1 MKLQLHTTR
10 EDAVPVPAS
19 QDGDEIAGIPRDTC
33 EYITG
38 LLLYFRNNSDHPHT
52 ISIGK
57 TVRQGEAA
65 KPYDFYQ
72 FVIPSGRR
80 DDVYHSKI
88 IPTEAYYGPF
98 DEYVPTE
105 DLTELG
111 LEDGDVQI
119 RYLSGTDDIFVAAI
133 GEVRTGR

>member
-1 MKLQLHTTR
+1 MKLSIYPTR
-10 EDAVPVPAS
+10 GEAVPVPAA
-19 QDGDEIAGIPRDTC
+19 QGGDEIFGIPRDTC
-33 EYITG
+33 EYVTG

-72 FVIPSGRR
+72 FVIPPGRKAR
-80 DDVYHSKI
+80 YPEPS

-98 DEYVPTE
+98 DKYVPTE
-105 DLTELG
+105 NLTELG

-119 RYLSGTDDIFVAAI
+119 RYLSGTDDLFVAAI